1 MCSHL
6 ILSRGPEGQKA
17 SARRKG
23 PIRSELGFQRR
34 PSSSPN
40 LGSRMVQCV
49 GRRTNQG
56 LSGTK
61 RERGCFEQVLIARQW
76 FSGTRAAEAAGN
88 SWLCSRPADTSSG
101 PAQQSGFNKPSRCFQ
116 RQSLK
121 IIELN
126 CKSPYHPTEHFA
138 LIFFLYSSNNIQITS

>member
-23 PIRSELGFQRR
+23 LIRSDLVFQRR
-34 PSSSPN
+34 PSSSLN

-49 GRRTNQG
+49 GRTNQG

-61 RERGCFEQVLIARQW
+61 QERGYFEQLLIARQW

-88 SWLCSRPADTSSG
+88 FRLCSRSADTSSG
-101 PAQQSGFNKPSRCFQ
+101 PAQQSGFNKPSRCFR

-121 IIELN
+121 ITELN

-138 LIFFLYSSNNIQITS
+138 LIFFVFKQ